1 MFRSIIEYIDC
12 RSSLIDADIYCEH
25 LTRNISA
32 AAIFIRTR
40 VGLPIRAD
48 PGSSRGDAPA
58 HGLEPPR
65 RRLRSA
71 HRRAA
76 AAVATAGSR
85 RSAAPGPP
93 VIRPDRRIDSCG
105 DGAAERRPRRRV
117 GTRRVWGGWGRS
129 SGAPRE
135 PGPEAGQRR
144 GAETRSGRDPC
155 RMRASR
161 VRSGARVWRRRRR
174 EPFGGGPEAA
184 TSGSGAGA
192 ASGFIEPADNE
203 KGPAGGL
210 GLEIRGTVEPAR
222 GCIPAPTMRLRSRAG
237 RGSGTRTPSLPWW

>member
-1 MFRSIIEYIDC
+1 MFCSIIEYIDC

-40 VGLPIRAD
+40 VGLPIWPD

-85 RSAAPGPP
+85 RSVAPSPP

-105 DGAAERRPRRRV
+105 DGAAERRPRRHGRV
-117 GTRRVWGGWGRS
+117 AAGMGRM
-129 SGAPRE
+129 GAVEGRPRE
-135 PGPEAGQRR
+135 LRREADQRR

-161 VRSGARVWRRRRR
+161 VRSGVRVWRRRRR
-174 EPFGGGPEAA
+174 EPFGRGPEAA
-184 TSGSGAGA
+184 TSGSEAGA
-192 ASGFIEPADNE
+192 ASGVIEPADNG
-203 KGPAGGL
+203 KRPS
-210 GLEIRGTVEPAR
+210 R
-222 GCIPAPTMRLRSRAG
+222 RAG
-237 RGSGTRTPSLPWW
+237 P